1 MMRRRRLA
9 YSAWL
14 LFAML
19 LYFFENNTGT
29 RTILA
34 ASVFLPV
41 ASVLCAVRSVR
52 RVTVHL
58 SAPDCCKQGDAAEC
72 SVRAEGLLPG
82 AVLTTTIWGRNRLT
96 GEETAV
102 KLSVSRFA
110 PDVEGTLRT
119 AHCGTVMLSLSDAA
133 VQDWFGLCRCALTV
147 RSTRFV
153 TVEPPLFDMQISLA
167 ENETVTADSERWSS
181 AHPGHDPSEIF
192 GFRAYVPGDPVR
204 QIHWKLSQKTDSLMV
219 RELGLPVAEEVLLL
233 LDTSITGK
241 EDAAD
246 ALDEA
251 MTVLLSLSRSLTEQG
266 ITHSIGW
273 KNRELDELSLCTV
286 RDQQDCTAVRE
297 HILTASAAPDVESI
311 CDCFH
316 KWSGDVYAHT
326 VACAPSLPRGLSLLQ
341 AGNRVTV
348 LLSDGGAQSCDGVM
362 VVPFSR
368 KNMAQELEYLEI

>member
-1 MMRRRRLA
+1 MIRRRRLA
-9 YSAWL
+9 YGAWL

-34 ASVFLPV
+34 ASVFLPA

-52 RVTVHL
+52 GVTVHL
-58 SAPDCCKQGDAAEC
+58 SAPEFCKRGDAAEC
-72 SVRAEGLLPG
+72 SVRVEGLLPG
-82 AVLTTTIWGRNRLT
+82 AVLTATIWGRSRLT

-133 VQDWFGLCRCALTV
+133 VQDWFGLYRCALTV

-153 TVEPPLFDMQISLA
+153 TVEPPLVDVQITLA

-181 AHPGHDPSEIF
+181 THPGHDPSETF

-251 MTVLLSLSRSLTEQG
+251 MTVLLSLSRSLTERG

-286 RDQQDCTAVRE
+286 RDQEDCTAVRE
-297 HILTASAAPDVESI
+297 QILTASAAPDVESI
-311 CDCFH
+311 CDCFL

-326 VACAPSLPRGLSLLQ
+326 VVCAPSLPRGLSLLR

-348 LLSDGGAQSCDGVM
+348 LLPDGGAQSCDGVM

-368 KNMAQELEYLEI
+368 KNMARKLEYLEI

>member
-1 MMRRRRLA
+1 MMRKRRFA
-9 YSAWL
+9 YGAWL
-14 LFAML
+14 LFVIL

-34 ASVFLPV
+34 ASVFLPA

-58 SAPDCCKQGDAAEC
+58 SVPDCCKQGDAAEC

-82 AVLTTTIWGRNRLT
+82 AVLTAVLRGRSRLT
-96 GEETAV
+96 GEEMAV
-102 KLSVSRFA
+102 K
-110 PDVEGTLRT
+110 
-119 AHCGTVMLSLSDAA
+119 LSLSDAA
-133 VQDWFGLCRCALTV
+133 VQDWFGLYRCALTV
-147 RSTRFV
+147 QSTRFV
-153 TVEPPLFDMQISLA
+153 TVEPPLFDVRITLA

-181 AHPGHDPSEIF
+181 NHPGHDPSETF
-192 GFRAYVPGDPVR
+192 GFRTYVPGDPIR

-233 LDTSITGK
+233 LDTSTTGK

-246 ALDEA
+246 ALDAA
-251 MTVLLSLSRSLTEQG
+251 MTALLSLSRSLTEQG
-266 ITHSIGW
+266 IAHSVGW
-273 KNRELDELSLCTV
+273 KNRELEELSLCTV

-297 HILTASAAPDVESI
+297 QILTASAAPDAESI
-311 CDCFH
+311 CDCFR
-316 KWSGDVYAHT
+316 KWSGDAYAHT
-326 VACAPSLPRGLSLLQ
+326 VVCAPSLPRGLSLLQ

-362 VVPFSR
+362 VIPFSR